1 MTERPA
7 PAAAYRGCWAH
18 PPKADAALLER
29 IGSVDLRARWQQIA
43 AGKFSADHLTDSRTK
58 IHQATEKIEARLD
71 GRQWLMGRFSIA
83 DIETYA
89 WLAGMV
95 RLVPAAFSAKPRT
108 TAWRRSL
115 QAFAAASPAP
125 PR

>member
-1 MTERPA
+1 GAFPH
-7 PAAAYRGCWAH
+7 GWAR

-29 IGSVDLRARWQQIA
+29 SGSVDLRARWQQIA
-43 AGKFSADHLTDSRTK
+43 AGKCSADHLTDSRTK
-58 IHQATEKIEARLD
+58 IHQATEKVEARLD

-95 RLVPAAFSAKPRT
+95 RVVTAGVDAKPRT
-108 TAWRRSL
+108 M
-115 QAFAAASPAP
+115 
-125 PR
+125 